1 MRINKIVLIL
11 ILVVIGIHPLFAN
24 YAFYRKVTNT
34 CKYYRIEI
42 KNSNMSLTRSAD
54 DTYDFSINLIS
65 NRNNF
70 EMVMLVGFISVGQA
84 IKHQREFAKNTPNFT
99 PLIPQFTE
107 VSVTIPAS
115 RDDMIISATANVEVI
130 LLFVNGKIDS
140 NEFMRKIKDSIQT
153 L

>member
-1 MRINKIVLIL
+1 MRINKIIIIL
-11 ILVVIGIHPLFAN
+11 ILVLIGAQPLFAN

-34 CKYYRIEI
+34 CKYYRVEV
-42 KNSNMSLTRSAD
+42 KKSNMSLTRSAD
-54 DTYDFSINLIS
+54 DTYDFSINLKS

-70 EMVMLVGFISVGQA
+70 EMVMLVGFISAGQA

-99 PLIPQFTE
+99 PVVPQFTE
-107 VSVTIPAS
+107 VSVTIPTGKV
-115 RDDMIISATANVEVI
+115 DMIISARANVEVI

-140 NEFMRKIKDSIQT
+140 TEFMHKIKDSIQT